1 MVSGLL
7 CAILNESRESRLF
20 LFQYHCSIEPFE
32 CFSFVWVWHTTQ
44 VRILDSDEE
53 VNKSDSELTDLA
65 ISFRQQYP
73 LHLRV
78 ILCSIGLVGGL
89 WIAVCYLE

>member
-1 MVSGLL
+1 VVSGLL
-7 CAILNESRESRLF
+7 CAILNESRGSRDGKVF

-32 CFSFVWVWHTTQ
+32 CFSSVWVQYTTQ

-53 VNKSDSELTDLA
+53 VNKSDSELTDPA

-73 LHLRV
+73 LDR
-78 ILCSIGLVGGL
+78 
-89 WIAVCYLE
+89 